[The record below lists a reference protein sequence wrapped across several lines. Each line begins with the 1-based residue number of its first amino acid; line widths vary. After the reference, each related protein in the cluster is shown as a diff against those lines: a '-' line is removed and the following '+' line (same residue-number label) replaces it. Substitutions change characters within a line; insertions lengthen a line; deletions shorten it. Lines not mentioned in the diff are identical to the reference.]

1 MNIGDAI
8 ELVKDLPEKKLYSG
22 MQGTIVDRHSDAY
35 EIEFTTPDGETID
48 FLSLTP
54 ENFILTW
61 TIENKKFV
69 SAKNQAIQL
78 IKLLPNQIT
87 QQVLDFIKFKLFYR
101 QKFIYHQDFV
111 G

>member
-1 MNIGDAI
+1 MNIGDVV

-22 MQGTIVDRHSDAY
+22 MQGTIVDSHLDAY
-35 EIEFTTPDGETID
+35 EVEFTNSDGETID

-69 SAKNQAIQL
+69 SATDQAIEL
-78 IKLLPNQIT
+78 IKRLPLKLT
-87 QQVLDFIKFKLFYR
+87 QQVLDFIRFILIYR
-101 QKFIYHQDFV
+101 QKSIV
-111 G
+111 NKPVM